1 MPLTVDHKET
11 VHARV
16 RRDPEFRRLLL
27 TGGVEHLL
35 AGEVAV
41 AKILLSDYINPTVGF
56 EKLGALAGRSLESL
70 MHMFGPEGDPR
81 AGELFDVIACLL
93 RHEGLVLRVSAVR
106 GELEGDDRAATEPV
120 TAATQ

>member
-1 MPLTVDHKET
+1 MPVTVDHKET

-16 RRDPEFRRLLL
+16 RRDPEFRRHLLN
-27 TGGVEHLL
+27 GVVEDLL

-41 AKILLSDYINPTVGF
+41 AKIFLNYYINPTIGF
-56 EKLGALAGRSLESL
+56 EELGAMTGRSPESL

-81 AGELFDVIACLL
+81 ASELFDVIACLL
-93 RHEGLVLRVSAVR
+93 RHEGLVLQVSTAR

-120 TAATQ
+120 AAATQ

>member
-41 AKILLSDYINPTVGF
+41 AKILLSDYINPTIGF
-56 EKLGALAGRSLESL
+56 EELGIRTGRPPESL
-70 MHMFGPEGDPR
+70 LQMFGPEGDPR
-81 AGELFDVIACLL
+81 ASELFDVIACLL
-93 RHEGLVLRVSAVR
+93 RHEGLVLQVSTAR
-106 GELEGDDRAATEPV
+106 GELEGDGRAATEPV
-120 TAATQ
+120 AAATQ